1 MTKKKIMMAA
11 MSAGLVAVVG
21 VGGTL
26 AYLSAQSNTV
36 TNTVTVGTGYP
47 TDSDGHQGLYLD
59 ETEYYYDSDI
69 KENLE
74 VRGRRTETG
83 NRYENLF
90 PGDSF
95 IKDPTVHMIG
105 GSVQSY
111 VFVKV
116 EGVDELE
123 NIKDGDTQVFDIADW
138 NTNAWAKLTENGE
151 IDENVAE
158 GDGYYVYRGTKSV
171 DNIVDVSLLDEGA
184 PITLPEAV
192 FETLSVNSAVKTLP
206 ENTVVADDAVTVT
219 ACAVQA
225 TATPQGVANAFA
237 QAKGSLDNIGE

>member
-105 GSVQSY
+105 GSV
-111 VFVKV
+111 
-116 EGVDELE
+116 
-123 NIKDGDTQVFDIADW
+123 
-138 NTNAWAKLTENGE
+138 
-151 IDENVAE
+151 
-158 GDGYYVYRGTKSV
+158 
-171 DNIVDVSLLDEGA
+171 
-184 PITLPEAV
+184 
-192 FETLSVNSAVKTLP
+192 
-206 ENTVVADDAVTVT
+206 
-219 ACAVQA
+219 
-225 TATPQGVANAFA
+225 
-237 QAKGSLDNIGE
+237 